1 MGLATSS
8 FSLTWACAKE
18 VNPPALSGM
27 STALTNMG
35 GFLGGALLQPLAG
48 ALIDRAWN
56 GTMLDGVRIYAPEH
70 FTAAIACLA
79 GAAALGFLGACLVRE
94 TRARNQWQNPA

>member
-1 MGLATSS
+1 
-8 FSLTWACAKE
+8 
-18 VNPPALSGM
+18 VV
-27 STALTNMG
+27 
-35 GFLGGALLQPLAG
+35 
-48 ALIDRAWN
+48 
-56 GTMLDGVRIYAPEH
+56 DGVRIYAPEH

>member
-1 MGLATSS
+1 M
-8 FSLTWACAKE
+8 LT
-18 VNPPALSGM
+18 PAGRSVV
-27 STALTNMG
+27 A
-35 GFLGGALLQPLAG
+35 APDA
-48 ALIDRAWN
+48 AAPD
-56 GTMLDGVRIYAPEH
+56 GTVVDGVRIYAPEH